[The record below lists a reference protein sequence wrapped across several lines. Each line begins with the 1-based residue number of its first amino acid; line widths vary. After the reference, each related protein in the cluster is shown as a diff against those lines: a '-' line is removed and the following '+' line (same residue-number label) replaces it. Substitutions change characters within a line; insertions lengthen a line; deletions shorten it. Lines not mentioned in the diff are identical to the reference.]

1 MSLIQLDVEGLR
13 NLDPLRLEPEPGINF
28 IVGPNASGKTSL
40 LEAIYLLG
48 RGRSFRTSQAGQ
60 MVRFGSSAL
69 TVAGRVLTPEG
80 ERQILGLKMAR
91 GRREIHV
98 GGRSVQS
105 SAFLMKA
112 FPLLVI
118 QPSGI
123 ALLEGSPK
131 LRRNFLDFGV
141 FHDDPAFLDY
151 WRRYMRALNHRN
163 SLLRRGNTRELAPW
177 THEMARYG
185 IMLHQARCGYLERLM
200 PYFRE
205 IGGRFFGAS
214 PFELKVQPGWDLGR
228 SLEAILDSD
237 VASDLRHGHTQSGP
251 HRGDFAILMGQK
263 PVRGYVSRGQ
273 MKLLVYALLLAQ
285 SRLMEERMGSC
296 GCVLIDDVAAE
307 LDSPNRHT
315 LLDLLQGRSTQFFI
329 TATALETAPMTES
342 LKAAVFQIEQ
352 GRLIQS
358 VAP

>member
-1 MSLIQLDVEGLR
+1 MTLVHLDVQGLR
-13 NLDPLRLEPEPGINF
+13 NLDPLRLDPCPRLNF

-40 LEAIYLLG
+40 LEGIYLLG
-48 RGRSFRTSQAGQ
+48 RGRSFRTMQAGQ
-60 MVRFGSSAL
+60 MVRFGEPAL

-80 ERQILGLKMAR
+80 DQTVIGLQVAR
-91 GRREIHV
+91 GRRDIHV

-105 SAFLMKA
+105 SAALMKA

-123 ALLEGSPK
+123 ILLEGTPK

-163 SLLRRGNTRELAPW
+163 TLLRRGNTRELAPW

-185 IMLHQARCGYLERLM
+185 IMLHQARCDYLDRLM

-205 IGGRFFGAS
+205 IGERFFGS
-214 PFELKVQPGWDLGR
+214 STFELKVQPGWDLSR
-228 SLEAILDSD
+228 PLEVILDND

-251 HRGDFAILMGQK
+251 HRGDFSILMGQK
-263 PVRGYVSRGQ
+263 PVRGFVSRGQ

-285 SRLMEERMGSC
+285 SRLMEERVGAR

-307 LDSPNRHT
+307 LDAPNRRT
-315 LLDLLQGRSTQFFI
+315 LLELLKGRSTQFFI
-329 TATALETAPMTES
+329 TATALEAEAMTEDLEAS
-342 LKAAVFQIEQ
+342 VFMIEQ
-352 GRLIQS
+352 GRLIS
-358 VAP
+358 S

>member
-1 MSLIQLDVEGLR
+1 MSLVHLDVQGLR
-13 NLDPLRLEPEPGINF
+13 NLDSLRLNPGPRLNF

-40 LEAIYLLG
+40 LEGIYLLG
-48 RGRSFRTSQAGQ
+48 RGRSFRTTQTGQ
-60 MVRFGSSAL
+60 MVRFGEPAL
-69 TVAGRVLTPEG
+69 TVAGRVLAPDGDPTV
-80 ERQILGLKMAR
+80 LGLKLAR

-98 GGRSVQS
+98 DGRAVQS
-105 SAFLMKA
+105 SAALMKA

-123 ALLEGSPK
+123 VLLEGTPK

-163 SLLRRGNTRELAPW
+163 SLLRRGNPRELAPW

-185 IMLHQARCGYLERLM
+185 IMLHQARCSYLDRLM

-205 IGGRFFGAS
+205 IGERFFGS
-214 PFELKVQPGWDLGR
+214 SSFELKVQPGWDLSR
-228 SLEAILDSD
+228 ALETVLDSD

-251 HRGDFAILMGQK
+251 HRGDFSILMGQK

-285 SRLMEERMGSC
+285 SRLMEERVGAR

-307 LDSPNRHT
+307 LDAPNRKT
-315 LLDLLQGRSTQFFI
+315 LLELLKGRSTQFFI
-329 TATALETAPMTES
+329 TATALEAGPMTEDLEAS
-342 LKAAVFQIEQ
+342 VFMIEQ
-352 GRLIQS
+352 GRLIS
-358 VAP
+358 S